1 MKVAKGGN
9 TERGERK
16 KEIVCGNKEFH
27 LAGHNRDFN
36 QINPIREDV
45 KMSTKSR
52 FDVIFYCWL
61 SNCLVITYFL
71 FRYLFSFISLY
82 IIFINRVFHS
92 PPPSLGTFLPLSLQG
107 FFSPPPHIHPRMSF
121 GKVFVPSCR

>member
-1 MKVAKGGN
+1 MKVAKKGN

-45 KMSTKSR
+45 KMTSKCN
-52 FDVIFYCWL
+52 IL
-61 SNCLVITYFL
+61 LL
-71 FRYLFSFISLY
+71 FI
-82 IIFINRVFHS
+82 
-92 PPPSLGTFLPLSLQG
+92 
-107 FFSPPPHIHPRMSF
+107 
-121 GKVFVPSCR
+121 